1 MKKTLTAVLLFLSS
15 SAQVYADQAI
25 NNLVDISGLIA
36 GKVQNARHAVAGAH
50 HLAAQGTIVGVD
62 TVTPHN
68 ITMEEMA
75 AYNDALQGVR
85 DAVYYNTQM
94 FFEDKHEEAMD
105 NLGDAVDMFT
115 VAAQQLVVVEAV
127 SEVAQEA
134 DTVDEQLQ
142 LQEFIAESDVELTQQ
157 DVVAFNDSLEAIE
170 THAQEAAVFLSAA
183 NDDFV
188 TNHTDEVAQEF
199 NSTAMNMQVSFNAV
213 DDILKLEW
221 ASNQY
226 VSYHGF
232 FGHDYAEM
240 ATVLGIGQQIYEEQ
254 DLGY

>member
-1 MKKTLTAVLLFLSS
+1 MTIAAVSLMCQDANVWVAMFNSGTPCPLTVNGRLIVGRAAYYTMKKDPLLFIPDYKDRETYYKLSLQMEKQNEEDTDS
-15 SAQVYADQAI
+15 SLTISEQFRQVYADQAI

-50 HLAAQGTIVGVD
+50 HLAAQGTTVGVD

-127 SEVAQEA
+127 SEVAQRQ
-134 DTVDEQLQ
+134 TP
-142 LQEFIAESDVELTQQ
+142 
-157 DVVAFNDSLEAIE
+157 
-170 THAQEAAVFLSAA
+170 
-183 NDDFV
+183 
-188 TNHTDEVAQEF
+188 
-199 NSTAMNMQVSFNAV
+199 
-213 DDILKLEW
+213 
-221 ASNQY
+221 
-226 VSYHGF
+226 
-232 FGHDYAEM
+232 
-240 ATVLGIGQQIYEEQ
+240 
-254 DLGY
+254 